1 MVNSDRISDN
11 LKKTA
16 ELIDTVFTLKLSW
29 LKARHPELSD
39 SEAKSRIFQGILERK
54 ERLWMSHKEY

>member
-1 MVNSDRISDN
+1 MRGERINDN
-11 LKKTA
+11 LKKTV

-39 SEAKSRIFQGILERK
+39 SDAKSRIFQGIVERK
-54 ERLWMSHKEY
+54 ERQWMLHKEY